1 MVNCTAPARITSL
14 VFCLLVALTVQAD
27 DKDVKLYPLHHQTGA
42 TLLPT
47 LNALMQPGES
57 INEYNNQLVVNASPA
72 TQAQIEKLLPAL
84 DQPSRNLLISV
95 RNNSQ
100 GDSSSDNSGVS
111 GGIRSGQVYLGS
123 NGRMTSTR
131 GSQGGL
137 VVQGNGV
144 RVQTNRE
151 VRQSSSQSAQQ
162 IRAVEGYPA
171 FISTGQSAA
180 YNSRDA
186 YGNRS
191 TTFAN
196 AERGVYVT
204 ARIIGDRVQL
214 EISTSNDKF
223 SNTRRGVIDTQQL
236 HTSTSGNIGEWISL
250 GSISS
255 QSSESRNGYTSQGDS
270 SGGSFSD
277 ISVSVVPLD

>member
-1 MVNCTAPARITSL
+1 MFTYPALTRIASL
-14 VFCLLVALTVQAD
+14 LFCLLAAITVHAD

-84 DQPSRNLLISV
+84 DQPSRNLMISV

-100 GDSSSDNSGVS
+100 GDSNRDNSGMS

-123 NGRMTSTR
+123 NGQMTSTR
-131 GSQGGL
+131 GGL

-180 YNSRDA
+180 YRSYDA
-186 YGNRS
+186 YGNP
-191 TTFAN
+191 TTSVAS

-204 ARIIGDRVQL
+204 ARVIGDRVQL
-214 EISTSNDKF
+214 DISTSNDKF

-236 HTSTSGNIGEWISL
+236 HTSTSGSVGEWISL
-250 GSISS
+250 GSISTE
-255 QSSESRNGYTSQGDS
+255 SSESRNGYTSQGDS
-270 SGGSFSD
+270 NGGNFSD
-277 ISVSVVPLD
+277 ISVRVVPID

>member
-1 MVNCTAPARITSL
+1 MLNRTAFTRIASL
-14 VFCLLVALTVQAD
+14 AFCLLAAFTVQAD
-27 DKDVKLYPLHHQTGA
+27 DKDVKLYPLHHQTA
-42 TLLPT
+42 TPMLPA
-47 LNALMQPGES
+47 LNALLQPGES

-72 TQAQIEKLLPAL
+72 TQAQIEKLLQQL
-84 DQPSRNLLISV
+84 DQPLRNLMISV

-111 GGIRSGQVYLGS
+111 GGIRSGQVRLGT
-123 NGRMTSTR
+123 NGNMHTT
-131 GSQGGL
+131 GGL

-180 YNSRDA
+180 YRSYDA
-186 YGNRS
+186 YGNP
-191 TTFAN
+191 TTSFAN

-204 ARIIGDRVQL
+204 ARVIGERVQL

-223 SNTRRGVIDTQQL
+223 ANTRRGVIDTQQL
-236 HTSTSGNIGEWISL
+236 HTNTSGRVGEWISL
-250 GSISS
+250 GGITSE
-255 QSSESRNGYTSQGDS
+255 SSETRNGYTSQGDN
-270 SGGSFSD
+270 SGGNISD
-277 ISVSVVPLD
+277 ISVKVVPID